1 MPTMV
6 ERKCETCGVDIRV
19 TLGDFNRGKG
29 KFCSVKCS
37 AARFKTKAQYSCEW
51 CNTLFDAFKCARDAG
66 HGRFC
71 SRKCH
76 YASSTTSRVV
86 PCETCGKDC
95 TVLPSSKSTTHY
107 CSHECHREKVASKP
121 MEERFRER
129 CGPADCNGCIL
140 WMGNL
145 NESGYGILS
154 MGTRR
159 RSIRA
164 HRVAY
169 ELVNGPV
176 PRGLVV
182 MHKCDNPRCVNA
194 DHLQLGTHSDNHADM
209 VSKLRHNHGERSY
222 FAKLTEEQ
230 VREIRR
236 RSNGT
241 SQGDLAGSYGVNRQ
255 TIARIISRETWK
267 YVT

>member
-1 MPTMV
+1 MATML
-6 ERKCETCGVDIRV
+6 ERKCETCGAGIYARLADI
-19 TLGDFNRGKG
+19 NRGKG
-29 KFCSVKCS
+29 KFCSVACS
-37 AARFKTKAQYSCEW
+37 AARFKTKAEYSCER
-51 CNTLFDAFKCARDAG
+51 CSKPFEAFKYARDAG

-76 YASSTTSRVV
+76 YRSSTKAREV
-86 PCETCGKDC
+86 PCENCGATC
-95 TVLPSSKSTTHY
+95 TVLPSNKSTNHFCSHACHRAKVGSKSL
-107 CSHECHREKVASKP
+107 K
-121 MEERFRER
+121 ERFLER
-129 CGPADCNGCIL
+129 CGEVDADGCIP

-145 NESGYGILS
+145 NSAGYGLVG
-154 MGTRR
+154 MGASQRAM
-159 RSIRA
+159 RA

-169 ELVNGPV
+169 QLFKGPV
-176 PRGLVV
+176 ASGVVV
-182 MHKCDNPRCVNA
+182 MHRCDNPRCVNA

-236 RSNGT
+236 RSKGT
-241 SQGDLAGSYGVNRQ
+241 SQGDLAESYGVSRQ